1 MELRHLRYFIAV
13 AEEGSLSHAAERRL
27 HTAQPSL
34 SRQIRD
40 LEIELG
46 VKLLERRARGISLT
60 AAGKVFLDHTRLA
73 LMQIETAAEA
83 ARQAEQP
90 KRVFEKSFTR
100 TDYRRVM
107 RIKNDVD
114 KLYDTD
120 LTDAAW
126 SLIAPI
132 LPAARTGGRPRK
144 TNLRAVLNAIF
155 YLLRTGCQWR
165 LLPREFPSW
174 NTVYHYFRSW
184 KNDGVWTCLQRSMY
198 QQVRRQAGRAICPS
212 VVIMDGQSVKT
223 PERGGIRGFD
233 AHKRVKGRKRHIVVD
248 IFGLLIACRVEP
260 ADISD
265 RKAAVLLLGGLAPL
279 FPNIRTVIADAGHQS
294 IKLARYL
301 LRQEGWRLQI
311 VRRRQRAFKITGLTW
326 IVERSFAW
334 LCRNRRLSKDY

>member
-1 MELRHLRYFIAV
+1 MDFDFNRNALA
-13 AEEGSLSHAAERRL
+13 RL
-27 HTAQPSL
+27 
-34 SRQIRD
+34 
-40 LEIELG
+40 
-46 VKLLERRARGISLT
+46 LLKHNTS
-60 AAGKVFLDHTRLA
+60 
-73 LMQIETAAEA
+73 
-83 ARQAEQP
+83 
-90 KRVFEKSFTR
+90 KRVFEKSFTC

-132 LPAARTGGRPRK
+132 LPAARSGGRPRK
-144 TNLRAVLNAIF
+144 TNLRAVLNAVF

-212 VVIMDGQSVKT
+212 VLIMDGQSVKT
-223 PERGGIRGFD
+223 TERGGIRGFD

-265 RKAAVLLLGGLAPL
+265 RKAAVQLPGGLAPL

-294 IKLARYL
+294 IKLARYQ

-334 LCRNRRLSKDY
+334 LCRNRRLSKDYKYGGQSSETLIEIASTRLLLNRLART